1 MVQKKPAPDV
11 TDLVQALSLLIRR
24 LRAVSGAKPLSWTEE
39 IIMRRLDK
47 EGPATAA
54 DLSREVG
61 IKPQSMGTAIA
72 GLEKMGLVARKPH
85 PTDGRQFNI
94 ELTVQGAALRQSGSE
109 AKRSWLA
116 GAIAELDP
124 KDQKTLFEAGEIMQR
139 LAES

>member
-1 MVQKKPAPDV
+1 MAQKKPALDV
-11 TDLVQALSLLIRR
+11 TGLVQALGLLIRR
-24 LRAVSGAKPLSWTEE
+24 LRAVGGSKQLSWTEE

-54 DLSREVG
+54 DLSRQVG
-61 IKPQSMGTAIA
+61 IKPQSMGSAIG
-72 GLEKMGLVARKPH
+72 GLEKAGLVARKAH

-94 ELTVQGAALRQSGSE
+94 ELTAQGAALRQSGSD

-124 KDQKTLFEAGEIMQR
+124 REQAILFSAGEIMQR